1 MKLNRLVASGSK
13 SVGIAFLAALATS
26 ACGFLPCD
34 AKETVPEAV
43 EEPTEY
49 SVDSVEFCGVQ
60 AGPTVEP
67 DLPVDPSRKE
77 FFSKHPFSQLESRG
91 GRVLTSPRVVA
102 VFFEGDPGQQEAEW
116 FLKSYGC
123 TRHWRE
129 AVSEYGV
136 GDLGFRRSV
145 VLPAAPEGTF
155 ATRASLEAW
164 IGQKLTEGA
173 FGPIEQDDL
182 LTILPPKGTEV
193 APGWELQ
200 EWSSNAADAQYLASP
215 AGATEGLH
223 GSVGIIPY
231 AASAPTDGRGRYV
244 GLSRWLLAAVTNPAP
259 KSSPAWS
266 VLGRG
271 KRIVQPWST
280 RGEWGV
286 WKNREPLVDV
296 EAACLCH
303 PKGPS
308 DYPFDVATMY
318 SNRLARAGQ
327 NPCPDEPPVLA
338 GVSNEG
344 RRQLS
349 LGPQESIRVSYEGW
363 IDVRFA
369 VRVFREGPDDV
380 LLYGNVVCD
389 CSGRIYYGGGGS
401 GPFRAKNGQVVT
413 LDLFSPKSEAV
424 ACLIVYTKTVDGR
437 MLDETWFDVGP

>member
-1 MKLNRLVASGSK
+1 MKLNRLVASDSK
-13 SVGIAFLAALATS
+13 SVGIALLAALATS
-26 ACGFLPCD
+26 ACGFFPCD
-34 AKETVPEAV
+34 AKETIPEAA

-60 AGPTVEP
+60 AGPTVKP

-102 VFFEGDPGQQEAEW
+102 VFFEGEPGQQDAEW

-164 IGQKLTEGA
+164 IGKKLTEGA
-173 FGPIEQDDL
+173 FGPIEQDDV

-200 EWSSNAADAQYLASP
+200 EWSKDAADEQSLAWVAP
-215 AGATEGLH
+215 TGLH

-231 AASAPTDGRGRYV
+231 ATAAPTVGRARYV
-244 GLSRWLLAAVTNPAP
+244 GLSRWLLAAATNPTP

-271 KRIVQPWST
+271 KRSLRWSASN
-280 RGEWGV
+280 RWGV
-286 WKNREPLVDV
+286 WKNREALVDV
-296 EAACLCH
+296 EAACICNS
-303 PKGPS
+303 KEPS

-318 SNRLARAGQ
+318 SSRLARAGQ
-327 NPCPDEPPVLA
+327 NPCPDGLPVLA

-349 LGPQESIRVSYEGW
+349 SDHEWIRGR
-363 IDVRFA
+363 DVRFA
-369 VRVFREGPDDV
+369 VRVFHEGPDDV
-380 LLYGNVVCD
+380 LLYGTVTSD
-389 CSGRIYYGGGGS
+389 CSGAIGYGEGES
-401 GPFRAKNGQVVT
+401 GPFPAKNGQVVT
-413 LDLFSPKSEAV
+413 LDLFRRPGSTG
-424 ACLIVYTKTVDGR
+424 ACLVIYTKTVDGR
-437 MLDETWFDVGP
+437 MLDETYFDVGP